1 MFTFGIFT
9 THIPYVAFVV
19 FYAYFLIFG
28 VEKASKGE
36 VQVPGNTFKTELQ
49 ASKIINL
56 NDRSNFHYQSEAI
69 LAERSKSEIFLF
81 KKKIKYKVNA
91 GAFIHQLEYYTSLF
105 NRPPP
110 FMD

>member
-19 FYAYFLIFG
+19 FYAYFLVFG

-36 VQVPGNTFKTELQ
+36 IQIPGTIFKTELQ
-49 ASKIINL
+49 ASKTITL
-56 NDRSNFHYQSEAI
+56 NNHSNFHYQSEAN
-69 LAERSKSEIFLF
+69 LAEHTHFEIFLH
-81 KKKIKYKVNA
+81 KRKIKQRINA
-91 GAFIHQLEYYTSLF
+91 LLFIGQLEYYTSLS

-110 FMD
+110 SMD

>member
-9 THIPYVAFVV
+9 THIPYIAFVV

-36 VQVPGNTFKTELQ
+36 IQAPGNTFKTELQ
-49 ASKIINL
+49 AVKIISL
-56 NDRSNFHYQSEAI
+56 NNHSNFHYQAEAN
-69 LAERSKSEIFLF
+69 LAEHTHSEIFLQ
-81 KKKIKYKVNA
+81 KRKIKHRINA
-91 GAFIHQLEYYTSLF
+91 LLFIHQLEYYTSLS

-110 FMD
+110 CMD

>member
-9 THIPYVAFVV
+9 THIPYIAFVV

-36 VQVPGNTFKTELQ
+36 IQAPGNTIMAEMHSMHHVSMDDQACYFYQTDTHFIAHSAFEAFHFK
-49 ASKIINL
+49 
-56 NDRSNFHYQSEAI
+56 R
-69 LAERSKSEIFLF
+69 
-81 KKKIKYKVNA
+81 KIKHRRSVSSL
-91 GAFIHQLEYYTSLF
+91 FHQFEIVTSLS

-110 FMD
+110 CMA

>member
-1 MFTFGIFT
+1 MFTVGIFT

-36 VQVPGNTFKTELQ
+36 IQTPGKKFTTEYQVVKHVNADDVSYYYYQGDF
-49 ASKIINL
+49 
-56 NDRSNFHYQSEAI
+56 DRTNNCVS
-69 LAERSKSEIFLF
+69 FLF
-81 KKKIKYKVNA
+81 KPKIKHRVR
-91 GAFIHQLEYYTSLF
+91 AFALFHQSEILSSLS

-110 FMD
+110 QCC

>member
-36 VQVPGNTFKTELQ
+36 IQAPGNTFKTELQ
-49 ASKIINL
+49 ASNFIIL
-56 NDRSNFHYQSEAI
+56 NDHSSFHYHSEAN
-69 LAERSKSEIFLF
+69 LVEHSNSEIFLF
-81 KKKIKYKVNA
+81 KRKIKHWMNA
-91 GAFIHQLEYYTSLF
+91 TVFIHQLEYYTSLS

-110 FMD
+110 CMD